1 MSTTQVPTAR
11 HGRVGEAPAAR
22 AGGGTLAGTGALVRL
37 IVRRDRV
44 RTAIWVVG
52 ITLLVLI
59 QAVSADGLY
68 PTTADLREAAASFE
82 GNPALAAFS
91 GPTRGLDTLGGMTT
105 WQIAIY
111 GAITLALMSLFMVGR
126 HTRAEE
132 ESGRAELLR
141 STVVG
146 RHAAITAVLL
156 VMAVA
161 NLAVALLVTVTLP
174 PVGMGVAGS
183 FALGAGMAGC
193 GLVFGGIAAVTAQLS
208 ANTHAAS
215 GLAGALLGLAFVL
228 RAAGDVGNG
237 VLTWLSPIGWTSN
250 VRPFTGER
258 WWVLGLFVA
267 VFGLLVA
274 VSFVLASRRDVGAGF
289 VVARPGPPTAPAA
302 LLRPAGLAW
311 RLGRATVV
319 AWAFGMF
326 VLGVAYGSVGNDLE
340 DLIGGSEGVREFIA
354 APRAGSLTDQYWVTT
369 CLTLSIITAGY
380 AVMATLRLRT
390 EESSGRAEPVLAGA
404 VPRAAWMGGYLAVAL
419 VGTALVL
426 AAAGAGTGLAY
437 GIAVGDIG
445 QVVRLAGVALAYTPA
460 VWVLVGLCVLVFG
473 VAPRAMAV
481 VWGALTF
488 CAFVGI
494 LGQVLNLPSWVGDLS
509 PFQHVP
515 HVPAVSL
522 DPVPLVVLTA
532 VAAVLTAVGMAAFRR
547 RDLTT

>member
-1 MSTTQVPTAR
+1 
-11 HGRVGEAPAAR
+11 
-22 AGGGTLAGTGALVRL
+22 
-37 IVRRDRV
+37 
-44 RTAIWVVG
+44 
-52 ITLLVLI
+52 
-59 QAVSADGLY
+59 
-68 PTTADLREAAASFE
+68 
-82 GNPALAAFS
+82 
-91 GPTRGLDTLGGMTT
+91 
-105 WQIAIY
+105 
-111 GAITLALMSLFMVGR
+111 
-126 HTRAEE
+126 
-132 ESGRAELLR
+132 
-141 STVVG
+141 
-146 RHAAITAVLL
+146 
-156 VMAVA
+156 
-161 NLAVALLVTVTLP
+161 
-174 PVGMGVAGS
+174 
-183 FALGAGMAGC
+183 
-193 GLVFGGIAAVTAQLS
+193 
-208 ANTHAAS
+208 
-215 GLAGALLGLAFVL
+215 
-228 RAAGDVGNG
+228 
-237 VLTWLSPIGWTSN
+237 
-250 VRPFTGER
+250 
-258 WWVLGLFVA
+258 
-267 VFGLLVA
+267 
-274 VSFVLASRRDVGAGF
+274 
-289 VVARPGPPTAPAA
+289 
-302 LLRPAGLAW
+302 
-311 RLGRATVV
+311 
-319 AWAFGMF
+319 MF